1 METQGLGAA
10 EISDRGAGTEDP
22 TEEFGA
28 AKGEQPIGHPSEA
41 LPGKQGTGA
50 AREFKKELTARWRYL
65 LRKKASCS
73 HLVIITY

>member
-1 METQGLGAA
+1 MGAA
-10 EISDRGAGTEDP
+10 EISDRDAGTGDP
-22 TEEFGA
+22 TGEFGA

-65 LRKKASCS
+65 LRKKNS
-73 HLVIITY
+73 LVVAPGCVVA